1 MTIALIALNYGIV
14 GYLFGMM
21 TPDIKRMMAARS
33 IRKDVEK
40 YYG

>member
-1 MTIALIALNYGIV
+1 MLILIALNYAVV
-14 GYLFGMM
+14 GYLFGMV
-21 TPDIKRMMAARS
+21 TPDLKRMLAARS